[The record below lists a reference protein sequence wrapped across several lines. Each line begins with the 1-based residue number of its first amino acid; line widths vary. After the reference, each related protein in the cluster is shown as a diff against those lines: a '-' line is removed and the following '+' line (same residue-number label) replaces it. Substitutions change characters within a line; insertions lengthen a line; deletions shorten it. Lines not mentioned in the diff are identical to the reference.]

1 MIGGGN
7 ASLNLNMSIPNGT
20 KLLKPEHNSN
30 KDAYIDI
37 NTGFK
42 PVLEKRLEKAFE
54 GSKCDDP
61 SGLPCP
67 IYLKSLL
74 NLQPTLSIMGNVSN
88 STGILMLHGQ
98 NDSGSRVQLAFLL
111 QQRLTELNHPDHTLI
126 AYPDLG
132 HLFYPSTEWTTESG
146 PIPEYVLADL
156 YSWLESRLGIK

>member
-7 ASLNLNMSIPNGT
+7 ASLNLNMSIPNDT

-74 NLQPTLSIMGNVSN
+74 NL
-88 STGILMLHGQ
+88 
-98 NDSGSRVQLAFLL
+98 
-111 QQRLTELNHPDHTLI
+111 
-126 AYPDLG
+126 
-132 HLFYPSTEWTTESG
+132 
-146 PIPEYVLADL
+146 
-156 YSWLESRLGIK
+156 